1 MDYIFVDWGLTTH
14 HLHSSVYEA
23 NRYCGDHLAHT
34 TTLATV
40 IPTTPSKNQP
50 STWRLP
56 WELLLNPHKVKAIK
70 CEAQSLLDD
79 FLEEPECNAGAKWLG
94 WLCRMKR
101 KMKQGQFNRQRHR
114 QELLTIPR
122 RCYVKAKSD
131 LRAGLVEPEVFQTT
145 RDRYTD
151 AKAEQRQSSLDRGFD
166 CHATLNESATAHFLR
181 KPPALKV
188 PITSALKHGVIITNQ
203 EEVANVFTSHWRS
216 IMVLPATTPSPDPV
230 LQKTVINHATA
241 LLSTDQRRAFDRP
254 ICAAELCSVIKAMRK
269 NKSPRLNGWLVVFS
283 K

>member
-1 MDYIFVDWGLTTH
+1 MINVPPSLPHSQQTSTTMTRASTSSAAIFNLTLNSALDATSPSANYNNGKAECLAWLAALRVTDAYRLKYPSTRVFSGPGRRNRLDYIFVDWGLATH
-14 HLHSSVYEA
+14 HLHNSIYEA
-23 NRYCGDHLAHT
+23 NRYRGDHLTHT

-40 IPTTPSKNQP
+40 IPTTPSKKRP
-50 STWRLP
+50 SSWRLP
-56 WELLLNPHKVKAIK
+56 RELLLNPHTVKAIK

-94 WLCRMKR
+94 WLRRMKR

-151 AKAEQRQSSLDRGFD
+151 AKAEQRQSSLDRG
-166 CHATLNESATAHFLR
+166 
-181 KPPALKV
+181 
-188 PITSALKHGVIITNQ
+188 
-203 EEVANVFTSHWRS
+203 
-216 IMVLPATTPSPDPV
+216 
-230 LQKTVINHATA
+230 
-241 LLSTDQRRAFDRP
+241 
-254 ICAAELCSVIKAMRK
+254 
-269 NKSPRLNGWLVVFS
+269 
-283 K
+283 